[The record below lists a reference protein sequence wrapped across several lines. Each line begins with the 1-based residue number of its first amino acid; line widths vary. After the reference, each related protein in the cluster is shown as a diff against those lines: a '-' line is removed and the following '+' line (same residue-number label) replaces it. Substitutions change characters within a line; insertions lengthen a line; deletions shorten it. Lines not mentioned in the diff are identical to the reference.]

1 VPQRPDTPASE
12 ELRQSEERL
21 QAVIESAPVG
31 ILEVNLDSHVIRWNP
46 AAERIFGWTREEV
59 LGRPPP
65 IIPPSKQEEFEDVL
79 ATVRA
84 GRPYP
89 NIETYRRRKDG
100 SLVDVEVAAA
110 PVRDTKGKVVSH
122 MVVFTDI
129 TKRKGQEREL
139 RASRARI
146 VEAADTERRRL
157 ERNLHDGAQ
166 ERLVAASL
174 LLRLAAARVED
185 DPAGTRT
192 ALDHIFD
199 ELGLALAE
207 LREIAR
213 GLHPAVLTDGGL
225 AMALKALVARAPLQ
239 ATIAEVPRER
249 LPEAVEVAAYYVVAE
264 ALTNVAKY
272 AEAKHVQVNVGR
284 RDGSAV
290 VEVADDG
297 IGGADPA
304 KGTGLRGLAD
314 RVEALGGHLDVHSR
328 RGRGTALVATIPCRG
343 PADDPAPTA
352 GPRRRTEDILAVV
365 TGPRAAPADGVRPR
379 VVVADDSLLLR
390 AGVVH
395 VLERGG
401 FDIVA
406 QAGDADDLV
415 RAVDEHHP
423 DLVVT
428 DIRMPPTYTDEGVHA
443 AGRIRAQQPETAVL
457 VLSQHAEE
465 RYARALFAE
474 RPAGTGYLLKDRVA
488 EPDAFV
494 DLVRQV
500 ERGGSALDGEVVAAM
515 LRDRRADSPLAR
527 LSEHERDLVARV
539 AEGQS
544 EAAIAERLELSEP
557 AVRRDVESVF
567 DALGLGPAGDDPRS
581 VVAVRALLLG

>member
-1 VPQRPDTPASE
+1 VRQAPDKPASE
-12 ELRQSEERL
+12 ELHQTEERL

-31 ILEVNLDSHVIRWNP
+31 ILEVDLDSHVIRWNP

-59 LGRPPP
+59 LGRPVPM
-65 IIPPSKQEEFEDVL
+65 IPPAKEDEFQEVL
-79 ATVRA
+79 TTVRA

-100 SLVDVEVAAA
+100 TLVDVEVAAA
-110 PVRDTKGKVVSH
+110 PVRDSRGRVVSH

-166 ERLVAASL
+166 QRLVAASL
-174 LLRLAAARVED
+174 LLRLAAGRIES
-185 DPAGTRT
+185 DPDGTGE
-192 ALDHIFD
+192 ALEHIFN
-199 ELGLALAE
+199 ELGLALSE

-225 AMALKALVARAPLQ
+225 AMAIEALAARAPVPV
-239 ATIAEVPRER
+239 TIGDIPPQR

-272 AEAKHVQVNVGR
+272 ACATRARVHVDR
-284 RDGSAV
+284 RDGAVV
-290 VEVADDG
+290 VEVTDDG
-297 IGGADPA
+297 IGGADSG

-314 RVEALGGHLDVHSR
+314 RVEALGGRLDVRSP
-328 RGRGTALVATIPCRG
+328 RGAGTALVATIPCV
-343 PADDPAPTA
+343 DPLGVAA
-352 GPRRRTEDILAVV
+352 SPRAVTRRTEDILAVV
-365 TGPRAAPADGVRPR
+365 TGPPPGRMDGTPPR

-395 VLERGG
+395 VLEHAG
-401 FDIVA
+401 FDVVA
-406 QAGDADDLV
+406 QAGDADDLLHE
-415 RAVDEHHP
+415 VDAHRP

-428 DIRMPPTYTDEGVHA
+428 DIRMPPTYTDEGLRA
-443 AGRIRAQQPETAVL
+443 ASRIRAVCPGTGVL

-465 RYARALFAE
+465 RYARALFGE

-488 EPDAFV
+488 EPAAFV
-494 DLVRQV
+494 DAVRQIG
-500 ERGGSALDGEVVAAM
+500 RGGSALDGEIVAAI
-515 LRDRRADSPLAR
+515 LRHRGADGPFER
-527 LSEHERDLVARV
+527 LSERERDLMARA

-544 EAAIAERLELSEP
+544 DASIADGLGLSEP
-557 AVRRDVESVF
+557 AVCRDVASVF
-567 DALGLGPAGDDPRS
+567 DKLGLPAGGDDPRS
-581 VVAVRALLLG
+581 VVAVRALMLA

>member
-1 VPQRPDTPASE
+1 VSQGPDTPASE

-31 ILEVNLDSHVIRWNP
+31 ILEVNLESHVIRWNP

-65 IIPPSKQEEFEDVL
+65 IIPPAKQEEFEDVL

-110 PVRDTKGKVVSH
+110 PVRDTRGKVVSH

-129 TKRKGQEREL
+129 TKRKGVEREL

-166 ERLVAASL
+166 QRLVAASL

-192 ALDHIFD
+192 ALEHIFE

-213 GLHPAVLTDGGL
+213 GLHPAVLADGGL
-225 AMALKALVARAPLQ
+225 AMALEALVARAPVP
-239 ATIAEVPRER
+239 ATIAEVPRQR
-249 LPEAVEVAAYYVVAE
+249 LPEAIEVAAYYVVAE
-264 ALTNVAKY
+264 ALTNVVKY
-272 AEAKHVQVNVGR
+272 AQATHVHVNVGR

-328 RGRGTALVATIPCRG
+328 RGGGTALVATIPCRG
-343 PADDPAPTA
+343 PVEEAATAA

-365 TGPRAAPADGVRPR
+365 TGPRPAPADGGRPR

-395 VLERGG
+395 VLEHGG

-406 QAGDADDLV
+406 QACDEDDLLN
-415 RAVDEHHP
+415 AVDAHRP

-428 DIRMPPTYTDEGVHA
+428 DIRMPPTYTDEGLRA
-443 AGRIRAQQPETAVL
+443 AGRIRAEHPGTAVL

-474 RPAGTGYLLKDRVA
+474 SPAGTGYLLKDRVA

-494 DLVRQV
+494 DVVRQV

-527 LSEHERDLVARV
+527 LSERERDLMARV

-544 EAAIAERLELSEP
+544 DAAIAERLELPEP
-557 AVRRDVESVF
+557 AVRQDVKDVF
-567 DALGLGPAGDDPRS
+567 DALGLAPAGDDPRS
-581 VVAVRALLLG
+581 VLAVRALLFG

>member
-1 VPQRPDTPASE
+1 VRQAPDKPAAE
-12 ELRQSEERL
+12 ELHQTEERL

-46 AAERIFGWTREEV
+46 AAERIFGWTSQEV

-65 IIPPSKQEEFEDVL
+65 MIPSSKQDEFEDVL

-84 GRPYP
+84 GRAYP
-89 NIETYRRRKDG
+89 RIETYRLRKDG
-100 SLVDVEVAAA
+100 SLVDVEVSAA
-110 PVRDTKGKVVSH
+110 PVKDSRGRVTSH

-129 TKRKGQEREL
+129 TERKGQEREL

-146 VEAADTERRRL
+146 VDAADTERRRL

-166 ERLVAASL
+166 QRLVAASL
-174 LLRLAAARVED
+174 LLRLAATRVEE

-192 ALDHIFD
+192 ALEHIFD

-213 GLHPAVLTDGGL
+213 GLHPAVLAGGGL
-225 AMALKALVARAPLQ
+225 EMALEALAARAPVP
-239 ATIAEVPRER
+239 ATIAEVPHER
-249 LPEAVEVAAYYVVAE
+249 LPEPVEVAAYYVVAE

-272 AEAKHVQVNVGR
+272 ARATRAQIQVTR

-314 RVEALGGHLDVHSR
+314 RFEALGGRLDVHSR
-328 RGRGTALVATIPCRG
+328 RGDGTVLVATIPCR
-343 PADDPAPTA
+343 DPVEEAATA
-352 GPRRRTEDILAVV
+352 RGPRRRTEDILAVV
-365 TGPRAAPADGVRPR
+365 TGPRPAPSDGSPLR

-390 AGVVH
+390 TGVVH
-395 VLERGG
+395 VLERAG

-406 QAGDADDLV
+406 QAGNADDLV
-415 RAVDEHHP
+415 RAVGEHRP

-428 DIRMPPTYTDEGVHA
+428 DIRMPPTYTDEGLRA
-443 AGRIRAQQPETAVL
+443 AGRIRAEQPGTAVL

-465 RYARALFAE
+465 RYARAPFGE
-474 RPAGTGYLLKDRVA
+474 RPGGTGYLLKDRVA

-494 DLVRQV
+494 DAVR
-500 ERGGSALDGEVVAAM
+500 RIAHGGSALDGEVVAAM
-515 LRDRRADSPLAR
+515 LRDRGADSPLDR
-527 LSEHERDLVARV
+527 LTEGERDLFARI
-539 AEGQS
+539 AEGRS
-544 EAAIAERLELSEP
+544 EASIADGLERPEP
-557 AVRRDVESVF
+557 AVREQAASVF
-567 DALGLGPAGDDPRS
+567 ERLGLRPADDDPRS
-581 VVAVRALLLG
+581 VLAVRALLLA